1 MAKTII
7 LIKPWA
13 HLFFWAII
21 FQLKLL
27 QITWSFKKCRRM
39 DSLNIISY
47 LSVAQ
52 NAEFLNSLKEGNKGK
67 GSASVDCFARGDS
80 GTFQDQHL
88 FSSEVL
94 SWSLLKPFGYKKRP
108 LLSLFRQS
116 AQITAPF
123 DVAIVMHTRA
133 DPGFFLGG
141 GALVSCSTSTPINHI
156 VFIFLQNTSCIRK
169 PQVISGGGAHPL
181 HPPPRSAPGTVG
193 EHDAQCKTREL
204 P

>member
-7 LIKPWA
+7 L
-13 HLFFWAII
+13 I

-94 SWSLLKPFGYKKRP
+94 SWSLLKPFGYN
-108 LLSLFRQS
+108 
-116 AQITAPF
+116 T
-123 DVAIVMHTRA
+123 
-133 DPGFFLGG
+133 
-141 GALVSCSTSTPINHI
+141 TSTPINHI
-156 VFIFLQNTSCIRK
+156 VFVFLQNTSCIRK
-169 PQVISGGGAHPL
+169 PQVISGGVRTPCTLPL
-181 HPPPRSAPGTVG
+181 DPPLAQLVSMMHSAKQGNYLKQPFIASQTLSYTVI
-193 EHDAQCKTREL
+193 L
-204 P
+204 S